1 MGAFF
6 NFLPFA
12 IIIVSP
18 LKNLFGKIISDGAQH
33 IQASDGMPHV
43 DGFLFEGDPT
53 FCFGYRPPDPHMV
66 SFLLQNL
73 PYMLKSCLL
82 EVSAQLKTN

>member
-53 FCFGYRPPDPHMV
+53 FCFGYV
-66 SFLLQNL
+66 LLTL
-73 PYMLKSCLL
+73 IWLASCY
-82 EVSAQLKTN
+82 KICHTC